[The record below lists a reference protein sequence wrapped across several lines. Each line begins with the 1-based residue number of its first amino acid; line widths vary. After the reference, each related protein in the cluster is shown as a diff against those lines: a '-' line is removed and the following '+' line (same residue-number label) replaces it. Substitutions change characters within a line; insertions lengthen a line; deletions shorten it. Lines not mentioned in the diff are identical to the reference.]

1 VLRALATP
9 AAAALLLGLAPAA
22 AAATLMLGVVASSRA
37 KDARS
42 AQQFSVLV
50 VLPLVAIFLGRL
62 GEGVTAPAILPPAAT
77 AWLPTAVLALAGVRV
92 FDRERILTRWTQ

>member
-9 AAAALLLGLAPAA
+9 ATAALLLGLAPAA

-62 GEGVTAPAILPPAAT
+62 GEGVTAPAILAIAAA
-77 AWLPTAVLALAGVRV
+77 AWLLTAALALAGVRV